1 MKQRHRIMAACA
13 IALGVHA
20 AVGTSTRA
28 QSTQKPSP
36 PAGQDAAQAPS
47 TDSAQAPST
56 DSAPGA
62 PAGSGQGEAQCY
74 TYDPGTR
81 RDPFVSLLR
90 SGTDA
95 QGQTAGMRPAG
106 LAGLTAAEVALKG
119 TMQSRNGFVALVQ
132 GSDNKTYIVRPGD
145 KLLDGTVRTI
155 TATTMVILQQVSDP
169 LSLQKEREVRKVLR
183 QADEVK

>member
-1 MKQRHRIMAACA
+1 MAAYA
-13 IALGVHA
+13 IALGVSA
-20 AVGTSTRA
+20 AGTSARA
-28 QSTQKPSP
+28 QQPAKPAP
-36 PAGQDAAQAPS
+36 PAGGQAAGQATPAAPSTDAAQAPS
-47 TDSAQAPST
+47 TAGQAEP
-56 DSAPGA
+56 
-62 PAGSGQGEAQCY
+62 QGY

-95 QGQTAGMRPAG
+95 QGQSAGIRPPG